1 MRKILLTLFLTAITL
16 YTSGCATILGGI
28 IGHQS
33 GEKYAGAAIGAGFD
47 FGPGIVRGI
56 GRMFA
61 NPEKDIK
68 QARIDS
74 QKGQITLPEW
84 TFTPKRL
91 EGLTRQMQ
99 DIFQENQ
106 WTGNLEEKK
115 REVGSIVFQ
124 EKWQCKTKDGVVFE
138 MTVLKEKRK
147 RPKISIDVPADN
159 RSKQSEITIQIFDWL
174 PEAVKRKG

>member
-16 YTSGCATILGGI
+16 YISGCATILGGI

-33 GEKYAGAAIGAGFD
+33 GEKYAGAAIGAGID
-47 FGPGIVRGI
+47 FGPGIVSGI
-56 GRMFA
+56 GRMTA
-61 NPEKDIK
+61 NPDKAIK
-68 QARIDS
+68 HARIDS

-84 TFTPKRL
+84 AFSSKQL
-91 EGLTRQMQ
+91 EVLTRQLQ
-99 DIFQENQ
+99 NIFQENQ

-115 REVGSIVFQ
+115 REVGRTVFQ
-124 EKWQCKTKDGVVFE
+124 EKWQCKTKNGIEFE

-147 RPKISIDVPADN
+147 RPKISIKVPADN

-174 PEAVKRKG
+174 PEALKRKG